1 MNDELNHLRLLSI
14 FHYVLA
20 GISAL
25 FACFPLLHV
34 IIGIII
40 VCAPEKLSSHNDA
53 PPDFFGWIF
62 IIFGSLFILA
72 GWAFAVC
79 VFLTGRFLSRKVYYY
94 YCLVMAGIECTF
106 APFGTVLGV
115 LSIIMLIKPSV
126 KELFIPNSVVKT
138 VADQTKY

>member
-1 MNDELNHLRLLSI
+1 MSDELKYLRLLSI

-25 FACFPLLHV
+25 FACIPLLH
-34 IIGIII
+34 IILGIMM
-40 VCAPEKLSSHNDA
+40 VFSPERLFPRGDA
-53 PPDFFGWIF
+53 PPQFLGWLF
-62 IIFGSLFILA
+62 LIFGSVAILA

-79 VFLTGRFLSRKVYYY
+79 VFLAGRFLSRKVYYY

-126 KELFIPNSVVKT
+126 KELFIPNTVNKT
-138 VADQTKY
+138 VADETKY